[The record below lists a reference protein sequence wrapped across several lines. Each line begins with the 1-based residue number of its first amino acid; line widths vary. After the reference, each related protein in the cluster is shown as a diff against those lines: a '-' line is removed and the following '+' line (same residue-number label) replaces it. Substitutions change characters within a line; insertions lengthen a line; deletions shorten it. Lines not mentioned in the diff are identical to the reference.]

1 MKDKIQL
8 FEDKRIRSAWDDG
21 IEELFFSVI
30 DVIGVLSES
39 SEPKRYW
46 SDLKRKLK
54 KDTAVQNENKLK
66 SRARGLS

>member
-54 KDTAVQNENKLK
+54 KRVPLK
-66 SRARGLS
+66 RTKKSYG

>member
-8 FEDKRIRSAWDDG
+8 FEDKRIRSAWDDE

-54 KDTAVQNENKLK
+54 KEAL
-66 SRARGLS
+66 RA